1 MSILALIFNILN
13 YTIIRQSTIAIKL
26 KIDMDNRIALPELMY
41 LSPTTREKAVT
52 VAQELLR
59 TNNISPREAVSKAIL
74 IAKNWAV
81 KNVNRRVW
89 KKLKSFEKE
98 MI

>member
-1 MSILALIFNILN
+1 MSILALIFNISN
-13 YTIIRQSTIAIKL
+13 YIIIRQSTIAIKL

>member
-1 MSILALIFNILN
+1 
-13 YTIIRQSTIAIKL
+13 
-26 KIDMDNRIALPELMY
+26 MDARIALPELMY
-41 LSPTTREKAVT
+41 LSPTTREKAVA

-59 TNNISPREAVSKAIL
+59 STNISPREAVSKAIL

-89 KKLKSFEKE
+89 KKLKAVETE

>member
-1 MSILALIFNILN
+1 
-13 YTIIRQSTIAIKL
+13 
-26 KIDMDNRIALPELMY
+26 MDNRIALPELMY

-52 VAQELLR
+52 IAQELLR
-59 TNNISPREAVSKAIL
+59 TNNISPREAVAKAIL

-89 KKLKSFEKE
+89 KKLKSFENE
-98 MI
+98 II

>member
-1 MSILALIFNILN
+1 
-13 YTIIRQSTIAIKL
+13 
-26 KIDMDNRIALPELMY
+26 MDARLALPELMY
-41 LSPTTREKAVT
+41 LSPTTREKAVSI
-52 VAQELLR
+52 AQELLK

-81 KNVNRRVW
+81 KNINRRVW
-89 KKLKSFEKE
+89 KQLKTIDNE

>member
-1 MSILALIFNILN
+1 MKQDFHHLN
-13 YTIIRQSTIAIKL
+13 NATIKYEQI
-26 KIDMDNRIALPELMY
+26 MDARLALPELMY
-41 LSPTTREKAVT
+41 LSPTTREKAVSI
-52 VAQELLR
+52 AQELLK

-81 KNVNRRVW
+81 KNINRRVW
-89 KKLKSFEKE
+89 KQLKSIDKE

>member
-1 MSILALIFNILN
+1 
-13 YTIIRQSTIAIKL
+13 
-26 KIDMDNRIALPELMY
+26 MDARMALPELMY

-52 VAQELLR
+52 IAQELLR
-59 TNNISPREAVSKAIL
+59 TNKISPREAVAKAIL

-81 KNVNRRVW
+81 KNVNRSVW
-89 KKLKSFEKE
+89 KKLKSIETE

>member
-1 MSILALIFNILN
+1 
-13 YTIIRQSTIAIKL
+13 
-26 KIDMDNRIALPELMY
+26 MDARMALPELMY

-52 VAQELLR
+52 IAQELLR
-59 TNNISPREAVSKAIL
+59 TNKISPREAVAKAIL

-81 KNVNRRVW
+81 KNVNRNVW
-89 KKLKSFEKE
+89 KKLKSIETE

>member
-1 MSILALIFNILN
+1 VALIFSNLSKSSSIN
-13 YTIIRQSTIAIKL
+13 QTTKTIQTP
-26 KIDMDNRIALPELMY
+26 MDARIALPELMY
-41 LSPTTREKAVT
+41 LSPTTREKAVA

-59 TNNISPREAVSKAIL
+59 STNISPREAVSKAIL

-89 KKLKSFEKE
+89 KKLKAVEKE